1 MTTLT
6 TEAPAEKISPE
17 DLARLVRANA
27 QLGAATDRLQQLQ
40 DTAAKVRDEV
50 VGAQAVLVH
59 MSKEIAEKY
68 GIKDGDTMD
77 QEGNI
82 TRKAG

>member
-1 MTTLT
+1 MTTPT

-50 VGAQAVLVH
+50 VGARAVLVH
-59 MSKEIAEKY
+59 MSREIAEKY

>member
-1 MTTLT
+1 MTTPT
-6 TEAPAEKISPE
+6 TEAPAEKISSE

-59 MSKEIAEKY
+59 MSKEIADKY
-68 GIKDGDTMD
+68 GIKDGDIMD
-77 QEGNI
+77 QEGTI